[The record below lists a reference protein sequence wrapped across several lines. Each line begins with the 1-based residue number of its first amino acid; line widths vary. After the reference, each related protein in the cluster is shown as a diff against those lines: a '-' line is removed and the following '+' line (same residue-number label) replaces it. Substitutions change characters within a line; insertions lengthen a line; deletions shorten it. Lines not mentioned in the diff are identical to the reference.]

1 MMITR
6 AATTYMTPMKG
17 TTFSVTL
24 AIDFNPPT
32 ITANTTPAKITPVIQ
47 PG

>member
-1 MMITR
+1 MN
-6 AATTYMTPMKG
+6 G

-24 AIDFNPPT
+24 AMDLSPPT
-32 ITANTTPAKITPVIQ
+32 ITAKTTDAMTRPVIQ